1 MKKLL
6 IRADDIGY
14 SEAVTAGILSALES
28 GLVKSAGLMVNMPF
42 TEKSVELIKDRTDI
56 CFGLHVNLVIGPA
69 CCQDREAVKN
79 LVDGQ
84 GRFIASRIRREE
96 FARGLDSM
104 SCAQV
109 CREIE
114 AQAERYEALMGR
126 RPEYM
131 DLHGVENDTLIQA
144 VRDMRDMAERCGV
157 PATPYS
163 GQTVLLEEMLHHDF
177 YESGEAF
184 EAFFSKP
191 CCRIQEGVNNLLIMH
206 PGFVDYDLIQSSSL
220 TMDRVYEH
228 ALLCDPKVSEA
239 AAGGAF
245 KLPGSV
251 KAGRVRKSG
260 QRNVKT
266 GKEGGRWREYPGQER
281 TGEEL
286 VEKGHGISDLPQKL

>member
-28 GLVKSAGLMVNMPF
+28 SLVKSAGLMVNMPF

-69 CCQDREAVKN
+69 CCQDREAVKD

-104 SCAQV
+104 SYAQV

-131 DLHGVENDTLIQA
+131 ALHGMENDTLIQA
-144 VRDMRDMAERCGV
+144 VRDMAERCGV

-191 CCRIQEGVNNLLIMH
+191 C
-206 PGFVDYDLIQSSSL
+206 
-220 TMDRVYEH
+220 
-228 ALLCDPKVSEA
+228 
-239 AAGGAF
+239 
-245 KLPGSV
+245 
-251 KAGRVRKSG
+251 
-260 QRNVKT
+260 
-266 GKEGGRWREYPGQER
+266 
-281 TGEEL
+281 
-286 VEKGHGISDLPQKL
+286 

>member
-28 GLVKSAGLMVNMPF
+28 GLVNSAGLMVNMPF

-69 CCQDREAVKN
+69 CRQDREAVKD

-104 SCAQV
+104 PYAQV

-131 DLHGVENDTLIQA
+131 DLHGVENDTIIQA
-144 VRDMRDMAERCGV
+144 VRDMAERCGV

-163 GQTVLLEEMLHHDF
+163 GQTVLLKEMLHHDF

-228 ALLCDPKVSEA
+228 ALLCDPKV
-239 AAGGAF
+239 
-245 KLPGSV
+245 
-251 KAGRVRKSG
+251 
-260 QRNVKT
+260 
-266 GKEGGRWREYPGQER
+266 KECLKRQQV
-281 TGEEL
+281 EL
-286 VEKGHGISDLPQKL
+286 LSFRDL

>member
-69 CCQDREAVKN
+69 CCQDREAVKD

-104 SCAQV
+104 PYAQV

-144 VRDMRDMAERCGV
+144 VRDV
-157 PATPYS
+157 
-163 GQTVLLEEMLHHDF
+163 
-177 YESGEAF
+177 GEAV
-184 EAFFSKP
+184 
-191 CCRIQEGVNNLLIMH
+191 IH
-206 PGFVDYDLIQSSSL
+206 
-220 TMDRVYEH
+220 
-228 ALLCDPKVSEA
+228 
-239 AAGGAF
+239 
-245 KLPGSV
+245 GSV
-251 KAGRVRKSG
+251 F
-260 QRNVKT
+260 
-266 GKEGGRWREYPGQER
+266 
-281 TGEEL
+281 L
-286 VEKGHGISDLPQKL
+286 

>member
-69 CCQDREAVKN
+69 CCQDREAVKD

-104 SCAQV
+104 SYAQV

-114 AQAERYEALMGR
+114 AQAERYEALMGSIWTFMGWR
-126 RPEYM
+126 TIR
-131 DLHGVENDTLIQA
+131 LF
-144 VRDMRDMAERCGV
+144 RRCGIWR
-157 PATPYS
+157 S
-163 GQTVLLEEMLHHDF
+163 
-177 YESGEAF
+177 
-184 EAFFSKP
+184 
-191 CCRIQEGVNNLLIMH
+191 
-206 PGFVDYDLIQSSSL
+206 
-220 TMDRVYEH
+220 
-228 ALLCDPKVSEA
+228 A
-239 AAGGAF
+239 AAFPPLPTAARRFCWKKCCITTFTRAGKRSKRFSQNPAAAF
-245 KLPGSV
+245 
-251 KAGRVRKSG
+251 R
-260 QRNVKT
+260 
-266 GKEGGRWREYPGQER
+266 RESI
-281 TGEEL
+281 TC
-286 VEKGHGISDLPQKL
+286 

>member
-69 CCQDREAVKN
+69 CCQDREAVKD

-104 SCAQV
+104 PYAQV

-114 AQAERYEALMGR
+114 ARAERYEALMGR

-131 DLHGVENDTLIQA
+131 DLHGGGERYAYSGGAGHGGALRRSRHSLQRPDDSVGRNAASRLLRERGSVRSVFLKTL
-144 VRDMRDMAERCGV
+144 
-157 PATPYS
+157 PPYS
-163 GQTVLLEEMLHHDF
+163 G
-177 YESGEAF
+177 
-184 EAFFSKP
+184 
-191 CCRIQEGVNNLLIMH
+191 
-206 PGFVDYDLIQSSSL
+206 
-220 TMDRVYEH
+220 
-228 ALLCDPKVSEA
+228 
-239 AAGGAF
+239 
-245 KLPGSV
+245 GS
-251 KAGRVRKSG
+251 
-260 QRNVKT
+260 Q
-266 GKEGGRWREYPGQER
+266 
-281 TGEEL
+281 
-286 VEKGHGISDLPQKL
+286 

>member
-69 CCQDREAVKN
+69 CCQDREAVKD

-104 SCAQV
+104 PYAQV

-114 AQAERYEALMGR
+114 ARAERYEALMGR

-131 DLHGVENDTLIQA
+131 DLHGGGRTIRLF
-144 VRDMRDMAERCGV
+144 RRCG
-157 PATPYS
+157 TWRS
-163 GQTVLLEEMLHHDF
+163 
-177 YESGEAF
+177 
-184 EAFFSKP
+184 
-191 CCRIQEGVNNLLIMH
+191 
-206 PGFVDYDLIQSSSL
+206 
-220 TMDRVYEH
+220 
-228 ALLCDPKVSEA
+228 A
-239 AAGGAF
+239 AAF
-245 KLPGSV
+245 PPLPTAARRFCW
-251 KAGRVRKSG
+251 KKCCITTFTRAGKRSKRFSQNPAAVFR
-260 QRNVKT
+260 
-266 GKEGGRWREYPGQER
+266 RESI
-281 TGEEL
+281 TC
-286 VEKGHGISDLPQKL
+286 